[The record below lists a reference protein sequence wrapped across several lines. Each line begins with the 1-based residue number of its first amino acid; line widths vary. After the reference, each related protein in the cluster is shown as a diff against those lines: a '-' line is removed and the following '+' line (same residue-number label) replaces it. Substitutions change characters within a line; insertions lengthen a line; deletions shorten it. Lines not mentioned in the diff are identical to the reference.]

1 MNVLYS
7 LQHLG
12 YTIPPQADAGGISA
26 HGKQRSEWDAGCRFD
41 LETPNT
47 ADGVTIPK
55 QPGLTANGSYTDQLC
70 AERRGPGSLC
80 GLRCCRSGLPLFVSL
95 GIIGDRPANGKGK
108 EMKNPKQAVRQ
119 GLGRPI
125 SCGVTVRTIVLASA
139 LAAGA
144 ALWAL
149 PATALAVSQP
159 QLPFRC
165 FAQVGVDHVVFG
177 PDSFFLPNTVQG
189 PTSFRENAGPTTVT
203 YPLYHGTSQ
212 GRDVSYVITDA
223 SSLLV
228 AQVLGV
234 NYTPKLAQAA
244 GTAAVQNS
252 TSHVWSGN
260 GIDFPASVD
269 FSPARVLTPSATGFP
284 PAAAQPGAVGEPGYS
299 PLVQVVFLGQTVVLD
314 APQIANATGQAD
326 KIVAIAQ
333 KHRTVSYRETD
344 GCYDNESVHYASFDA
359 SNPVAA
365 TIEDVTYAPDLDA
378 APSPGCAD
386 AAVVA
391 ANCSRESLIAF
402 TNGQTGATN
411 PQRQGLN
418 AAILDGPP
426 PLNIL
431 QEIPEQ
437 TSQFDYSPMWDVHLA
452 TWTDAAVAAGLNL
465 RQTDFSAALQ
475 QVADGNATGFPA
487 GSTFGPSGFIVNCPV
502 VSLDV
507 NVSG

>member
-1 MNVLYS
+1 
-7 LQHLG
+7 
-12 YTIPPQADAGGISA
+12 
-26 HGKQRSEWDAGCRFD
+26 
-41 LETPNT
+41 
-47 ADGVTIPK
+47 
-55 QPGLTANGSYTDQLC
+55 
-70 AERRGPGSLC
+70 
-80 GLRCCRSGLPLFVSL
+80 
-95 GIIGDRPANGKGK
+95 
-108 EMKNPKQAVRQ
+108 MKNPMHIVREV
-119 GLGRPI
+119 LGRPF
-125 SCGVTVRTIVLASA
+125 SRGVTASAVILTSVLA
-139 LAAGA
+139 AAATLWVPGA
-144 ALWAL
+144 AVA
-149 PATALAVSQP
+149 ASQP

-189 PTSFRENAGPTTVT
+189 PTSFRENSGPTVVT

-223 SSLLV
+223 SNLSV
-228 AQVLGV
+228 AQALGV
-234 NYTPKLAQAA
+234 NYTPKLARAA

-252 TSHVWSGN
+252 TSQIGSGN

-269 FSPARVLTPSATGFP
+269 FSPAHVLIPSATGFP
-284 PAAAQPGAVGEPGYS
+284 PAVAQPGAVGEPGYS
-299 PLVQVVFLGQTVVLD
+299 PLVQVVFRDQTVVLD

-326 KIVAIAQ
+326 KIVSLARN
-333 KHRTVSYRETD
+333 HRTVSYRETD

-359 SNPVAA
+359 SSPVAA
-365 TIEDVTYAPDLDA
+365 AIEDVTYAPNLDA
-378 APSPGCAD
+378 VPAPGCSD
-386 AAVVA
+386 AAVA
-391 ANCSRESLIAF
+391 APNCSRESLIAF
-402 TNGQTGATN
+402 TNGQTGAAN

-437 TSQFDYSPMWDVHLA
+437 KSQFDYSPMWDVHLA
-452 TWTDAAVAAGLNL
+452 TWTDAAVMAGLNL

-475 QVADGNATGFPA
+475 QVADGNVTGFPA
-487 GSTFGPSGFIVNCPV
+487 GSPFGPSGFVVNCPV

>member
-1 MNVLYS
+1 
-7 LQHLG
+7 
-12 YTIPPQADAGGISA
+12 
-26 HGKQRSEWDAGCRFD
+26 
-41 LETPNT
+41 
-47 ADGVTIPK
+47 
-55 QPGLTANGSYTDQLC
+55 
-70 AERRGPGSLC
+70 
-80 GLRCCRSGLPLFVSL
+80 
-95 GIIGDRPANGKGK
+95 
-108 EMKNPKQAVRQ
+108 MKNPKQVLRESV
-119 GLGRPI
+119 GRPVPG
-125 SCGVTVRTIVLASA
+125 SAAARVAVVTSLLASA
-139 LAAGA
+139 V
-144 ALWAL
+144 ALGVL
-149 PATALAVSQP
+149 PATAQAASQP

-177 PDSFFLPNTVQG
+177 PDSFFLPDTVQG
-189 PTSFRENAGPTTVT
+189 PTSFRENAGPTVVT

-223 SSLLV
+223 SNLSV
-228 AQVLGV
+228 AQALGV
-234 NYTPKLAQAA
+234 NYTPKLARAA

-252 TSHVWSGN
+252 TAQIGSGN

-269 FSPARVLTPSATGFP
+269 FSPAHVLIPSATGFP
-284 PAAAQPGAVGEPGYS
+284 PATAQPGAVGEPGYS
-299 PLVQVVFLGQTVVLD
+299 PLVQVVFRDQTVVLD
-314 APQIANATGQAD
+314 APQIANSTGQAD
-326 KIVAIAQ
+326 KIVAIAPN
-333 KHRTVSYRETD
+333 HRTVSYRETD

-359 SNPVAA
+359 SSPVAA
-365 TIEDVTYAPDLDA
+365 AIEDVTYAPSLDA
-378 APSPGCAD
+378 APSPGCSD
-386 AAVVA
+386 AAVAA

-437 TSQFDYSPMWDVHLA
+437 KSQFDYSPMWDVHLA

-475 QVADGNATGFPA
+475 QVTDGNVTGFPA
-487 GSTFGPSGFIVNCPV
+487 GSPFGPSGFIVNCPV

>member
-1 MNVLYS
+1 
-7 LQHLG
+7 
-12 YTIPPQADAGGISA
+12 
-26 HGKQRSEWDAGCRFD
+26 
-41 LETPNT
+41 
-47 ADGVTIPK
+47 
-55 QPGLTANGSYTDQLC
+55 
-70 AERRGPGSLC
+70 
-80 GLRCCRSGLPLFVSL
+80 
-95 GIIGDRPANGKGK
+95 
-108 EMKNPKQAVRQ
+108 MKNPKKVVRE

-125 SCGVTVRTIVLASA
+125 SCGATARTVALTAVLA
-139 LAAGA
+139 AAA

-165 FAQVGVDHVVFG
+165 FAQMGVDHVVFG

-189 PTSFRENAGPTTVT
+189 PTSFRENAGPTVVT
-203 YPLYHGTSQ
+203 YPLYHGTSG

-223 SSLLV
+223 SNLSV
-228 AQVLGV
+228 AQALGV

-244 GTAAVQNS
+244 GTAAVQPS
-252 TSHVWSGN
+252 TSQVGSGN
-260 GIDFPASVD
+260 GINFPASVD
-269 FSPARVLTPSATGFP
+269 FSPTHMLTPSATGFP
-284 PAAAQPGAVGEPGYS
+284 PATAQPGAVGEPGYS
-299 PLVQVVFLGQTVVLD
+299 PLVQVVFRDKTVVLD

-326 KIVAIAQ
+326 KIVSIAAN
-333 KHRTVSYRETD
+333 HRTVSYRETD

-365 TIEDVTYAPDLDA
+365 AIEDVTYAPNLDA
-378 APSPGCAD
+378 TPSPGCSD
-386 AAVVA
+386 AAIAA

-437 TSQFDYSPMWDVHLA
+437 KSQFDYSPMWDVHLA

-487 GSTFGPSGFIVNCPV
+487 GSAFGPSGFVVNCPV

>member
-1 MNVLYS
+1 MLREGLS
-7 LQHLG
+7 G
-12 YTIPPQADAGGISA
+12 PIS
-26 HGKQRSEWDAGCRFD
+26 R
-41 LETPNT
+41 
-47 ADGVTIPK
+47 GVTALAVA
-55 QPGLTANGSYTDQLC
+55 LTS
-70 AERRGPGSLC
+70 
-80 GLRCCRSGLPLFVSL
+80 
-95 GIIGDRPANGKGK
+95 
-108 EMKNPKQAVRQ
+108 
-119 GLGRPI
+119 
-125 SCGVTVRTIVLASA
+125 VLA
-139 LAAGA
+139 AAVA
-144 ALWAL
+144 SWVL
-149 PATALAVSQP
+149 PGTALAVSQP

-189 PTSFRENAGPTTVT
+189 STSFRENAGPRIVT
-203 YPLYHGTSQ
+203 YPLYHGTSHS
-212 GRDVSYVITDA
+212 RDVSYVITDA
-223 SSLLV
+223 SNLSV
-228 AQVLGV
+228 AQALGV

-252 TSHVWSGN
+252 TSQVGSGN

-269 FSPARVLTPSATGFP
+269 FSPTHVLTPSATGFP

-299 PLVQVVFLGQTVVLD
+299 PLVQVVFKDKTVVLN

-326 KIVAIAQ
+326 KIVSIAANQ
-333 KHRTVSYRETD
+333 RTVSYRETD

-359 SNPVAA
+359 SDPVAA
-365 TIEDVTYAPDLDA
+365 AIEDVTYAPNLDA

-437 TSQFDYSPMWDVHLA
+437 KSQFDYSPMWDVHLA
-452 TWTDAAVAAGLNL
+452 TWTDAAVAARLNL

-487 GSTFGPSGFIVNCPV
+487 GSAFGPSGFVVNCPV

>member
-1 MNVLYS
+1 
-7 LQHLG
+7 
-12 YTIPPQADAGGISA
+12 
-26 HGKQRSEWDAGCRFD
+26 
-41 LETPNT
+41 
-47 ADGVTIPK
+47 
-55 QPGLTANGSYTDQLC
+55 
-70 AERRGPGSLC
+70 
-80 GLRCCRSGLPLFVSL
+80 
-95 GIIGDRPANGKGK
+95 
-108 EMKNPKQAVRQ
+108 MKNPKQVMRER
-119 GLGRPI
+119 LSRPI
-125 SCGVTVRTIVLASA
+125 SCGVTARTIALTAVLA
-139 LAAGA
+139 AAA

-223 SSLLV
+223 SNLSA
-228 AQVLGV
+228 AQALGV
-234 NYTPKLAQAA
+234 NYTPKLAHAA
-244 GTAAVQNS
+244 GTAAVENS
-252 TSHVWSGN
+252 TSQVGSGN

-269 FSPARVLTPSATGFP
+269 FSPAHVLTPSATGFP

-299 PLVQVVFLGQTVVLD
+299 PLVQVVFRDKTVVLD

-326 KIVAIAQ
+326 KIVSIAAN
-333 KHRTVSYRETD
+333 HRTVTYRETD

-365 TIEDVTYAPDLDA
+365 AIEDVTYAPNLDA

-437 TSQFDYSPMWDVHLA
+437 KSQFDYSPMWDVHLA
-452 TWTDAAVAAGLNL
+452 TWTDAAVAAGLNV

-487 GSTFGPSGFIVNCPV
+487 GSTFGPSGFVVNCPV